1 MDAQQLIEHL
11 RQTPAFI
18 KRHRSRMIPGG
29 IGYSDAPTF
38 GGFSSKSPCSDH
50 AMELGDAEAAFIG
63 NLAYY
68 CMRLGSIP
76 RHHLRGLWFV
86 NHECK
91 GLGVVDWE
99 SDVEPIYPL
108 INHLIQHAEDIVNTE
123 GVDDLLRAGEET
135 RWYSR
140 KMFPNESEEWVSE
153 AAAKRITGTS
163 LRTLQRWR
171 EAGTIRFIKDNNG
184 VDYYKK
190 DLELMM
196 EIKRSNMLRGV
207 KA

>member
-1 MDAQQLIEHL
+1 ML
-11 RQTPAFI
+11 
-18 KRHRSRMIPGG
+18 PGG
-29 IGYSDAPTF
+29 VGYSDAPTF
-38 GGFSSKSPCSDH
+38 SGFGPKSPCSEH

-123 GVDDLLRAGEET
+123 GVDELLKAGEET
-135 RWYSR
+135 RWYSK
-140 KMFPNESEEWVSE
+140 KMFPQESPQWVTLEEAEKITGRSKKTIQDWRRQGWVEVLDDNWGVMFSRAGLDTVNEMRRAAK
-153 AAAKRITGTS
+153 AAALDKARES
-163 LRTLQRWR
+163 RWNSY
-171 EAGTIRFIKDNNG
+171 GNPM
-184 VDYYKK
+184 VY
-190 DLELMM
+190 
-196 EIKRSNMLRGV
+196 
-207 KA
+207 